1 MRLFYLA
8 IFIFSFSTMKKT
20 RTAGIILILLIVL
33 VTSGNVKGQEI
44 PEVLFKSS
52 LTDQMNYLQDRTRI
66 YENYRAI
73 REDMFQLIKKNTLDT
88 LSSAKNQIAGL
99 RNTRNRLNITIDSL
113 NTALDTTKLQ
123 LSEMT
128 ITKDSIK
135 VLGIELN
142 KVTYNSIMWILVA
155 GLITLLVFGF
165 LAFKRNIAVTAST
178 KKELKDLKDE
188 FEAYRKSS
196 REAREKMSMEHF
208 NELKRLRGG

>member
-1 MRLFYLA
+1 
-8 IFIFSFSTMKKT
+8 MKKT